1 MTFEFSEK
9 EIMLLRHSTAEYA
22 KILGNKI
29 LEESRENK
37 LIRQDD
43 FLKQKYEEVRE
54 LNKKL
59 SLKVVV

>member
-1 MTFEFSEK
+1 MTFDFNEK
-9 EIMLLRHSTAEYA
+9 EIMLLRHATAEYA
-22 KILGNKI
+22 KNLGNRI

-59 SLKVVV
+59 SLKAVV